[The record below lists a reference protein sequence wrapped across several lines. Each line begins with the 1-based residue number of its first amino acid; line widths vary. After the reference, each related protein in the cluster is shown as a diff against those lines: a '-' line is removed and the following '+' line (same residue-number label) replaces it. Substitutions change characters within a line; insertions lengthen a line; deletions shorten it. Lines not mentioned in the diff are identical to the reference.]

1 MVSKP
6 ADEVEENEGRPP
18 TARLLSFLTT
28 AATSADASADAVASD
43 AADAVADAAVA
54 AVATEGEDN
63 TFSDHW
69 FIVNTIEMDEN
80 KSCRNTFIRCILKSI
95 FWPRSQSVV

>member
-6 ADEVEENEGRPP
+6 ADEVEENEGRSP
-18 TARLLSFLTT
+18 TARLLSFLSFLTT
-28 AATSADASADAVASD
+28 AATSAD
-43 AADAVADAAVA
+43 A

-95 FWPRSQSVV
+95 FWPRSQLGV